1 MKLRKVIVFGLL
13 LFALVSLS
21 SCRNEDKYSGKTEV
35 IFELE
40 GGTYQNCTAP
50 VKYYYD
56 LNEGKF
62 IVEPSNITDSKVE
75 RSGYELM
82 GWYKTKKIDGTEV
95 TYEDEWNFTE
105 DEISEEGVT
114 LYAYW
119 KKVYKY
125 TFNVCYY
132 DENNELQ
139 TLGSYSVKANDKFS
153 DYLNYAN
160 KRLGYTPLGFY
171 DEEGNE
177 ITDLTH
183 PGGNQ
188 DLAINVFVKYIK
200 GTYKIVKNASEL
212 KAAKNQNIYLMADID
227 MNGEAL
233 NFGDYK
239 SSFIGNGYT
248 ISNFIVNYT
257 ASRDSLVEDFTDS
270 NKKSLC
276 ISLFGNTDGAHI
288 ENVTFKDAKVVVT
301 TTLSTT
307 FRIYVAPLSMS
318 TKNSSFENVSF
329 IGTYDYTRLP
339 SNFNVEENL
348 IFITDQ
354 AYYIN
359 DGTSTFND
367 IVLDV
372 NNLKNNLE

>member
-75 RSGYELM
+75 RSGYELI

-177 ITDLTH
+177 ITNLTH

-248 ISNFIVNYT
+248 ISNFTVNYT

>member
-125 TFNVCYY
+125 TFNICYY

-177 ITDLTH
+177 ITNLTH

-248 ISNFIVNYT
+248 ISNFTVNYT

>member
-82 GWYKTKKIDGTEV
+82 GWYRTKKIDGTEV

-248 ISNFIVNYT
+248 ISNFTVNYT

>member
-177 ITDLTH
+177 LTNLTH

-248 ISNFIVNYT
+248 ISNFTVNYT

>member
-82 GWYKTKKIDGTEV
+82 GWYKTKKIDGIEV

-177 ITDLTH
+177 ITNLTH

-248 ISNFIVNYT
+248 ISNFTVNYT

>member
-212 KAAKNQNIYLMADID
+212 KAAKNQSIYLMADID

-248 ISNFIVNYT
+248 ISNFTINYT

>member
-132 DENNELQ
+132 DENNEPQ

-177 ITDLTH
+177 ITNLTH
-183 PGGNQ
+183 PGGNR

-248 ISNFIVNYT
+248 ISNFTVNYT

>member
-1 MKLRKVIVFGLL
+1 
-13 LFALVSLS
+13 
-21 SCRNEDKYSGKTEV
+21 
-35 IFELE
+35 
-40 GGTYQNCTAP
+40 
-50 VKYYYD
+50 
-56 LNEGKF
+56 
-62 IVEPSNITDSKVE
+62 
-75 RSGYELM
+75 
-82 GWYKTKKIDGTEV
+82 
-95 TYEDEWNFTE
+95 
-105 DEISEEGVT
+105 
-114 LYAYW
+114 
-119 KKVYKY
+119 
-125 TFNVCYY
+125 
-132 DENNELQ
+132 
-139 TLGSYSVKANDKFS
+139 
-153 DYLNYAN
+153 
-160 KRLGYTPLGFY
+160 
-171 DEEGNE
+171 
-177 ITDLTH
+177 
-183 PGGNQ
+183 
-188 DLAINVFVKYIK
+188 
-200 GTYKIVKNASEL
+200 
-212 KAAKNQNIYLMADID
+212 MADID

-248 ISNFIVNYT
+248 ISNFTVNYT

>member
-248 ISNFIVNYT
+248 ISNFTVNYT

>member
-13 LFALVSLS
+13 LFALISLS
-21 SCRNEDKYSGKTEV
+21 SCHNEDKYGDKTEV

-56 LNEGKF
+56 LKEGSF

-82 GWYKTKKIDGTEV
+82 GWYRTKKVNGTEV

-125 TFNVCYY
+125 TFNICYY
-132 DENNELQ
+132 DDNNEIQ
-139 TLGSYSVKANDKFS
+139 ILGNYSVKANDTFS

-171 DEEGNE
+171 DEQGNA
-177 ITDLTH
+177 ITTLTH
-183 PGGNQ
+183 PGGDQ

-200 GTYKIVKNASEL
+200 GTYKVVRNASEL

-227 MNGEAL
+227 MEGESL

-239 SSFIGNGYT
+239 SSFIGNGYA
-248 ISNFIVNYT
+248 ISNFTVNY
-257 ASRDSLVEDFTDS
+257 AADRNSLVEDFTDPT
-270 NKKSLC
+270 KKSLC
-276 ISLFGNTDGAHI
+276 ISLFGNTDGAQI
-288 ENVTFKDAKVVVT
+288 ENVTFKNAKVVVT

-307 FRIYVAPLSMS
+307 FRVYVAPLSIS
-318 TKNSSFENVSF
+318 TKNSSFKNVSF

-339 SNFNVEENL
+339 SNFNIEENL

-359 DGTSTFND
+359 DGTSVCND
-367 IVLDV
+367 ILLDV
-372 NNLKNNLE
+372 VNLKSNLE

>member
-21 SCRNEDKYSGKTEV
+21 SCHNEDKYSGKTEV

-139 TLGSYSVKANDKFS
+139 TL
-153 DYLNYAN
+153 
-160 KRLGYTPLGFY
+160 
-171 DEEGNE
+171 
-177 ITDLTH
+177 
-183 PGGNQ
+183 
-188 DLAINVFVKYIK
+188 
-200 GTYKIVKNASEL
+200 
-212 KAAKNQNIYLMADID
+212 
-227 MNGEAL
+227 
-233 NFGDYK
+233 FGC
-239 SSFIGNGYT
+239 N
-248 ISNFIVNYT
+248 
-257 ASRDSLVEDFTDS
+257 
-270 NKKSLC
+270 
-276 ISLFGNTDGAHI
+276 
-288 ENVTFKDAKVVVT
+288 
-301 TTLSTT
+301 
-307 FRIYVAPLSMS
+307 
-318 TKNSSFENVSF
+318 
-329 IGTYDYTRLP
+329 
-339 SNFNVEENL
+339 
-348 IFITDQ
+348 
-354 AYYIN
+354 
-359 DGTSTFND
+359 
-367 IVLDV
+367 
-372 NNLKNNLE
+372 

>member
-171 DEEGNE
+171 NEEGNE
-177 ITDLTH
+177 ITNLTH

-227 MNGEAL
+227 MNGETL

-248 ISNFIVNYT
+248 ISNFTVNYT

>member
-177 ITDLTH
+177 ITNLTH

-248 ISNFIVNYT
+248 ISNFTVNYT

-318 TKNSSFENVSF
+318 TKNSSYENVSF

>member
-177 ITDLTH
+177 ITNLTH

-248 ISNFIVNYT
+248 ISNFTVNYT

-288 ENVTFKDAKVVVT
+288 ENVTFKDAKLVVT

>member
-21 SCRNEDKYSGKTEV
+21 SCHNEDKYSGKTEV

-177 ITDLTH
+177 ITNLTH

-248 ISNFIVNYT
+248 ISNFTVNYT

>member
-177 ITDLTH
+177 ITNLTH

-248 ISNFIVNYT
+248 ISNFTVNYT

>member
-21 SCRNEDKYSGKTEV
+21 SCRNEDKYSGKIEV

-188 DLAINVFVKYIK
+188 DLAIDVFVKYIK

-248 ISNFIVNYT
+248 ISNFTVNYT

>member
-82 GWYKTKKIDGTEV
+82 GWYRTKKIDGTEV

-105 DEISEEGVT
+105 DKISEEGVT

-248 ISNFIVNYT
+248 ISNFTVNYT